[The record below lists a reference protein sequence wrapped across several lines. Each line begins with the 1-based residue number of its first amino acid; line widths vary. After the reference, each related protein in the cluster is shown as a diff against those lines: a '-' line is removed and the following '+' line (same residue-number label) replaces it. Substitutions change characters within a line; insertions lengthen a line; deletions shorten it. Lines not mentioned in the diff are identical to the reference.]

1 MTCQYFSH
9 NHCLSY
15 SGVYIESSMCWI
27 DDSLMSGNC
36 LTGLSVVRGGFVSLS
51 GSDITENG
59 HMAPILIEDAHDV
72 RDGPNLQLGVSIRG
86 GVVEGPVK
94 NNYTSLKSTD
104 TSDENDDKN
113 EWHILKGGAIRDVG
127 SMPSWARQHLVSK
140 LAVHIHR
147 TWKMKN
153 SRAWRGRT

>member
-1 MTCQYFSH
+1 
-9 NHCLSY
+9 
-15 SGVYIESSMCWI
+15 
-27 DDSLMSGNC
+27 
-36 LTGLSVVRGGFVSLS
+36 
-51 GSDITENG
+51 
-59 HMAPILIEDAHDV
+59 MAPILIEDAHDV

-94 NNYTSLKSTD
+94 NNYTSLKSAD

-140 LAVHIHR
+140 
-147 TWKMKN
+147 
-153 SRAWRGRT
+153 